1 MADRHLF
8 ELEYG
13 TVKKVPQKRKDFKT
27 NVWGYGPV
35 KDMIEY
41 RKVVISDATT
51 N

>member
-13 TVKKVPQKRKDFKT
+13 TVNKVPQKRKYFKT